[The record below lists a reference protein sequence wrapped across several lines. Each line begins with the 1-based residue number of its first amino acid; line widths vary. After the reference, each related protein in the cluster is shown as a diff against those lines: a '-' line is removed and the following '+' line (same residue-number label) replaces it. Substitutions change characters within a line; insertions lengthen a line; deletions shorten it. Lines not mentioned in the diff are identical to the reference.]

1 MRINSPKLN
10 IMYKACMKASKSLIR
25 DFGEIEN
32 LQVSSKGPGDFV
44 SSADKRTEKIIINEL
59 LKAYPDYGILSE
71 EAGHINEKNKNNR
84 WIVDP
89 IDGTSNFLNGIPQF
103 SISIGY
109 EENKEIKSGLIYD
122 PIKNELFFAETG
134 NGAFLNNSRIRVSK
148 KKKLKHSLI
157 GTGGPKSNSKL
168 KNEIFLEFLEV
179 SKNVETPI
187 RKFGSASLDLAN
199 VACGRFDGFW
209 QNELSYWDI
218 AAGIVIIKEAGG
230 FIDFLDNDVNES
242 KKRNLVAS
250 NSLIHEELVA
260 LIKKKNIENN

>member
-44 SSADKRTEKIIINEL
+44 SSADKRTEKIIIDEL
-59 LKAYPDYGILSE
+59 LKAYPDYGILCE
-71 EAGHINEKNKNNR
+71 EAGEINEKNRINR
-84 WIVDP
+84 WIIDP

-103 SISIGY
+103 AISIGY
-109 EENKEIKSGLIYD
+109 EENKEIKSGIIYD
-122 PIKNELFFAETG
+122 PIKNELFFAESG
-134 NGAFLNNSRIRVSK
+134 SGAFLNNSRIRVSK
-148 KKKLKHSLI
+148 KKNLKNSLI
-157 GTGGPKSNSKL
+157 GSGGPKSNSKI
-168 KNEIFLEFLEV
+168 KDEIFNEFLKV
-179 SKNVETPI
+179 SKNIELPI

-218 AAGIVIIKEAGG
+218 AAGIILVKEAGG
-230 FIDFLDNDVNES
+230 FVDFLDKGNNDS
-242 KKRNLVAS
+242 QKLNLVAS
-250 NSLIHEELVA
+250 NSLIHQELID
-260 LIKKKNIENN
+260 LIKKNIVKN